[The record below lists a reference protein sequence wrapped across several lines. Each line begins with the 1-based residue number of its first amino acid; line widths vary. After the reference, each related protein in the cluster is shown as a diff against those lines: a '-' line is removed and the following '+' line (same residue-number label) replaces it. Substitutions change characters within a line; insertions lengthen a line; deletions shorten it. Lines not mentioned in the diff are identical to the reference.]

1 MNITDE
7 EVKEIT
13 ARVIAALKDREDGS
27 EKQSDKNELDATD
40 YPLYKK
46 HPEKVVT
53 PTGKTLEDINLE
65 NVLKQKVQPQDFR
78 ITPQTLKMQGEI
90 AKNAGRPAIQN
101 NLQRASELTNVP
113 DARLL
118 EMYNALRPYRSSKQ
132 ELLDIAAEL
141 NDKYQAPICSNWFKE
156 AAENYEHA
164 HKLKGDN

>member
-13 ARVIAALKDREDGS
+13 ARVIAALEEREDGS
-27 EKQSDKNELDATD
+27 EKQSNKNELDATD

-53 PTGKTLEDINLE
+53 STGKTLEDINLE
-65 NVLKQKVQPQDFR
+65 NVLKQKVRPQDFR